1 MGVICTALGF
11 LCIAFNTKDDGSDE
25 VLGDIVC
32 LIAAFVYGCYT
43 TLIKAAMPDE
53 ENSYTAL
60 FFGCLGLFNSII
72 FGSLLLLVWQMRWE
86 VYDATTVTG
95 VIIGLMVTKALI
107 DNGLCLC
114 SDMCA
119 WALACACVDKD
130 LLYTVDHHRSL
141 NLLRSAHLL
150 IYCNTN
156 KLQIKMTNTPSV
168 HPLCTPPLYR
178 HL

>member
-1 MGVICTALGF
+1 MGVVCTALGF
-11 LCIAFNTKDDGSDE
+11 LCIAFDAKDDGSNE

-60 FFGCLGLFNSII
+60 FFGFLGLFNSVI
-72 FGSLLLLVWQMRWE
+72 FGSLFLLVWQMHWE

-107 DNGLCLC
+107 DNGLVIVSFKKMCLRAW
-114 SDMCA
+114 SYTCA
-119 WALACACVDKD
+119 WAPVCTCVANMFVDV
-130 LLYTVDHHRSL
+130 LYNGDS
-141 NLLRSAHLL
+141 
-150 IYCNTN
+150 
-156 KLQIKMTNTPSV
+156 
-168 HPLCTPPLYR
+168 
-178 HL
+178 